1 MLAPAWHCGAMFVWG
16 RPITGDLERV
26 LSEQASEGVT
36 YDEVGAT
43 RGSLPEGYRHDRHVI
58 DLGVDERSFRHAID
72 GLRGWEAH
80 RRAGLMVHPAE
91 PAVRQG
97 QTVVL
102 AFSLLGISAIA
113 ACRIVY
119 VIDEP
124 DQVGFAY
131 GTLPAHPEQGEEAFM
146 VQRDDQGTVRF
157 VVTAFSRPRHP
168 LARLGSP
175 IARQIQLS
183 VTRRYLN
190 ALVEFVSAN

>member
-1 MLAPAWHCGAMFVWG
+1 M
-16 RPITGDLERV
+16 TGDLERL
-26 LSEQASEGVT
+26 LSEQASERVT

-58 DLGVDERSFRHAID
+58 ELRAGERSYRHAID

-80 RRAGLMVHPAE
+80 RRAGLTVHPAQ

-97 QTVVL
+97 ETVVL
-102 AFSLLGISAIA
+102 AVSLPGISAIA

-124 DQVGFAY
+124 DQFGFAY
-131 GTLPAHPEQGEEAFM
+131 GTLPAHPEQGEEAFL
-146 VQRDDQGTVRF
+146 VQRDGQGTVRF
-157 VVTAFSRPRHP
+157 AVTAFSRPRHP
-168 LARLGSP
+168 LARVGSP
-175 IARQIQLS
+175 IARRIQLS

-190 ALVEFVSAN
+190 GLAEFVSTN